1 MHLCCALSDSIKSF
15 KVLISNIFSVAQARS
30 SLGRSFHKFAAAYSN
45 IMLKYACALVLT
57 TEAYTFPSILI
68 KFLILILQFIFIFQF
83 VTYSPLSYDEY
94 KYPDWG
100 QAVGWLLTLSSLSLI
115 PAVMIYKLINTTGT
129 IKEVLNIS
137 RSGLNFKF

>member
-1 MHLCCALSDSIKSF
+1 MH
-15 KVLISNIFSVAQARS
+15 V
-30 SLGRSFHKFAAAYSN
+30 H
-45 IMLKYACALVLT
+45 ALVLT

-68 KFLILILQFIFIFQF
+68 KLLILILQFIFIFQF

-100 QAVGWLLTLSSLSLI
+100 QAIGWLLTLTSLSLI

-129 IKEVLNIS
+129 MKEVLNIS